1 MPFDSCELIKFKPG
15 NAPGFTIQYNTICEM
30 KFHNVIICFDWDWFI
45 HFLLFEYMK
54 KCDKAPTVAIEP
66 DTRFCKSL
74 MISHEINTAYPYEN
88 FLLNKVQICVIN

>member
-1 MPFDSCELIKFKPG
+1 
-15 NAPGFTIQYNTICEM
+15 
-30 KFHNVIICFDWDWFI
+30 
-45 HFLLFEYMK
+45 MK
-54 KCDKAPTVAIEP
+54 KYDKAPTVIIEP